1 MESGENYRGKG
12 EIREKKVKGT
22 DIKKRES
29 KVEVEKNTKRKGGK
43 MQEGKGEVKKNILRN
58 MN

>member
-29 KVEVEKNTKRKGGK
+29 KVEVEKIQREKGGK
-43 MQEGKGEVKKNILRN
+43 CRREKGR
-58 MN
+58 